1 MSTTTKQG
9 LETQLARGEIAPLY
23 LLFGAEGYLRD
34 AAARRITDAALRGAS
49 LREFN
54 ETSFSLSGADVQH
67 AIASAEQLPMMAERR
82 VVRVTDFSKLR
93 EDDEAALA
101 RYLNRPAETS
111 VVLFVADD
119 LDKRRKFSK
128 TLLDACASVEFAAMS
143 DNEATAWAR
152 DRLKK
157 LKAEAD
163 ERALRHLVAL
173 AGTGARRLSNE
184 IDKLATAALPAGR
197 VTMGLV
203 DSLVRRSREH
213 SNFELTDHLVARDRR
228 RSIETLRRLLDDGVE
243 PVMLIGL
250 LSSSYHKLAL
260 AKALMAQG
268 APPGEVNRLA
278 PYQFDLREKF
288 LAQARRTDAR
298 DITRSIAR
306 VAAADV
312 AIKTSLG
319 GGGVK
324 GSRLQ
329 LEMLVCELTG

>member
-1 MSTTTKQG
+1 MSTLTRAE
-9 LETQLARGEIAPLY
+9 LERQLAQGRIAPLY
-23 LLFGAEGYLRD
+23 LLFGAEDYLRD
-34 AAARRITDAALRGAS
+34 AAARRVVDAALRDAP

-54 ETSFSLSGADVQH
+54 ETSFSLSAADAQQ
-67 AIASAEQLPMMAERR
+67 AIASAEQLPMMAARR

-101 RYLNRPAETS
+101 RYLARPAETS
-111 VVLFVADD
+111 VVIFVADD

-128 TLLDACASVEFAAMS
+128 TLLEACASVEFAAMS
-143 DNEATAWAR
+143 DGEAKAWAR
-152 DRLKK
+152 ERLKG
-157 LKAEAD
+157 LKAEAN
-163 ERALRHLVAL
+163 ERTLAQVVAL
-173 AGTGARRLSNE
+173 AGTGARRLGNE
-184 IDKLATAALPAGR
+184 LDKLATAALPSGQI
-197 VTMGLV
+197 TMELV
-203 DSLVRRSREH
+203 EALVRRSREH

-228 RSIETLRRLLDDGVE
+228 RSLETLRRLLDDGVE

-268 APPGEVNRLA
+268 APTGEVNRLA

-298 DITRSIAR
+298 EITRSITR
-306 VAAADV
+306 IAAADV

-319 GGGVK
+319 GGGK